1 VLCSSTLIITKSLNL
16 YLSIISKLFIKYF
29 SMNIKSLSMIVGTFL
44 AFQTAG
50 YAQLEPKGE
59 TKTVHTSAP
68 KLSAPK
74 LTTYK
79 PTTKKTTAKTATPK
93 AAPSGAVITFAKSKI
108 DLGTIKED
116 AVIVNQFEFTNTGV
130 KPLVITSAKGTC
142 GCTAPEYPKTPILPG
157 EKGVITVTYT
167 AKNKVGP
174 QKPEITVTTNG
185 TPSTV
190 KIKLEAWVDQIPGG
204 VKD

>member
-1 VLCSSTLIITKSLNL
+1 
-16 YLSIISKLFIKYF
+16 
-29 SMNIKSLSMIVGTFL
+29 MNIKSLSMIVGTFL
-44 AFQTAG
+44 AFQTVSF
-50 YAQLEPKGE
+50 AQLESKGA

-79 PTTKKTTAKTATPK
+79 PIGKKTIAKTATQK
-93 AAPSGAVITFAKSKI
+93 VAPSGAIITFEKSII

-142 GCTAPEYPKTPILPG
+142 GCTAPEYPKTPILPS

>member
-1 VLCSSTLIITKSLNL
+1 
-16 YLSIISKLFIKYF
+16 
-29 SMNIKSLSMIVGTFL
+29 
-44 AFQTAG
+44 
-50 YAQLEPKGE
+50 LESKGE
-59 TKTVHTSAP
+59 TKTVHAAVP

-74 LTTYK
+74 RTAYK
-79 PTTKKTTAKTATPK
+79 PTSTKTTAKTVAKRVPY
-93 AAPSGAVITFAKSKI
+93 GAVIEFAKSKI

-116 AVIVNQFEFTNTGV
+116 AVIANLFEFTNTGV
-130 KPLVITSAKGTC
+130 KPLVITSVKGTC

-185 TPSTV
+185 TPSVV

-204 VKD
+204 IQ

>member
-1 VLCSSTLIITKSLNL
+1 MPLSTKSLNL

-59 TKTVHTSAP
+59 AKTVHTSAP

-74 LTTYK
+74 LVAPKVTAYK
-79 PTTKKTTAKTATPK
+79 PTTQKTTTKTATKK
-93 AAPSGAVITFAKSKI
+93 AAPSGAVITFEKSKI

-116 AVIVNQFEFTNTGV
+116 AVIANQFEFTNTGI
-130 KPLVITSAKGTC
+130 KPLVITSVKGSC

-157 EKGVITVTYT
+157 EKGVITITYT

-204 VKD
+204 VQ

>member
-1 VLCSSTLIITKSLNL
+1 MQLFTKSLNL
-16 YLSIISKLFIKYF
+16 CLSIISKPFIKYF
-29 SMNIKSLSMIVGTFL
+29 SMNIKSLSMIVGAFL
-44 AFQTAG
+44 AFQTTG
-50 YAQLEPKGE
+50 YAQLESKGE
-59 TKTVHTSAP
+59 NKTVHTAAP

-74 LTTYK
+74 VTAYK
-79 PTTKKTTAKTATPK
+79 PTTQKTVTKK
-93 AAPSGAVITFAKSKI
+93 AAPSGAVITFEKSII

-116 AVIVNQFEFTNTGV
+116 AVIANQFEFTNTGI
-130 KPLVITSAKGTC
+130 KPLVITSVKGTC

-157 EKGVITVTYT
+157 EKGVITITYT

-185 TPSTV
+185 TPSMV

-204 VKD
+204 VK

>member
-1 VLCSSTLIITKSLNL
+1 
-16 YLSIISKLFIKYF
+16 
-29 SMNIKSLSMIVGTFL
+29 MNIKSLSMIVGTLFVL
-44 AFQTAG
+44 QTTG
-50 YAQLEPKGE
+50 YAQLEAKGE

-74 LTTYK
+74 MTAYK
-79 PTTKKTTAKTATPK
+79 PATKKTAVKK
-93 AAPSGAVITFAKSKI
+93 AAPSGAIIQFAKSKI
-108 DLGTIKED
+108 ELGTIKED
-116 AVIVNQFEFTNTGV
+116 AVIANQFEFTNVGV

-185 TPSTV
+185 TPSVV

-204 VKD
+204 VQ

>member
-1 VLCSSTLIITKSLNL
+1 
-16 YLSIISKLFIKYF
+16 
-29 SMNIKSLSMIVGTFL
+29 MNIKSLSMIVGTFFV
-44 AFQTAG
+44 FQTTG
-50 YAQLEPKGE
+50 YAQLEAKGE
-59 TKTVHTSAP
+59 TKTVHTAAP

-74 LTTYK
+74 MTAYK
-79 PTTKKTTAKTATPK
+79 PTTQKTVAKKV
-93 AAPSGAVITFAKSKI
+93 APSGAVITFAKSKI

-116 AVIVNQFEFTNTGV
+116 AVIANQFEFTNTGA
-130 KPLVITSAKGTC
+130 KPLIITSAKGTC
-142 GCTAPEYPKTPILPG
+142 GCTAPEYPKTPIMPG

-185 TPSTV
+185 TPSVV

-204 VKD
+204 VQ